1 MTSKGLKMLTE
12 TRTHIA
18 DLFPVEFEKWCTEIL
33 RGYAVERNLQDFV
46 IKHNEKIIAS
56 DGNYQIDI
64 YAEFT
69 ALEVKFKVLCECKKL
84 KLPTLGV
91 GSFSNQFI

>member
-1 MTSKGLKMLTE
+1 MLTE

-18 DLFPVEFEKWCTEIL
+18 DLSPVEFEKWCTEIL

-46 IKHNEKIIAS
+46 IKHNQKVVAS

-69 ALEVKFKVLCECKKL
+69 ALEAKFKVLCECKKL

-91 GSFSNQFI
+91 GSFSNLILNSICYT